1 MKDLTFDP
9 ENCPIA
15 RVSKV
20 IQGKWTMVII
30 FLLSEG
36 TLRFHEIILNE
47 KNPALSEIGKTAFD
61 EDGFIKRNY
70 ELSFRYSKRKEHN
83 QYWHL
88 VDKNDYYCHSFI
100 DLKRV
105 EIR

>member
-1 MKDLTFDP
+1 MRTAMKYVYL
-9 ENCPIA
+9 
-15 RVSKV
+15 
-20 IQGKWTMVII
+20 IQRDWSTTDFGEIQTELYEKYKDAV
-30 FLLSEG
+30 
-36 TLRFHEIILNE
+36 LRFHEIILNE

-70 ELSFRYSKRKEHN
+70 ELSFRYSKRKEHD

-88 VDKNDYYCHSFI
+88 VDKNDYYRHSFI